1 MSQEQTAKH
10 RFPAFQNRLMV
21 FKHLEAAGYKVS
33 TAKLYRDFDDGKII
47 VEPDGSVLEVEV
59 RSYALTYLT
68 KIDGSTDD
76 LKGIQEIKAR
86 KEVEKL
92 NEQIAKLRFDREK
105 EQGKFIPSADFAAE
119 LAARGAVFD
128 SGFRHLFNTN
138 VHEWIALVG
147 GKPEKAADFLES
159 LNKGLD
165 TQLNKYSTMD
175 GFQIIFTL
183 ED

>member
-1 MSQEQTAKH
+1 MNQDQTTNH

-33 TAKLYRDFDDGKII
+33 TAKLYRDFDDGKIM
-47 VEPDGSVLEVEV
+47 VETDGSVLEVEV
-59 RSYALTYLT
+59 RSYALNYLT
-68 KIDGSTDD
+68 KMDGSPDD

-105 EQGKFIPSADFAAE
+105 EQGKFIPRADFETE

-159 LNKGLD
+159 LNQALD
-165 TQLNKYSTMD
+165 VQLNKYSTTD
-175 GFQIIFTL
+175 SFQIIFTQ
-183 ED
+183 EN